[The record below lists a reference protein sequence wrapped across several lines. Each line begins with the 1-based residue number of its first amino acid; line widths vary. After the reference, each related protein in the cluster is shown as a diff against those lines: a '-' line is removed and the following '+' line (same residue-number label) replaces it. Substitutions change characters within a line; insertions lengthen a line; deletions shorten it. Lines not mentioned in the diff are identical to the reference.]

1 MGGDQYGC
9 AAKRD
14 ALKFALSAFGSGAYR
29 LMVFHLE
36 DRYNVKIESSPCSE
50 LADLEAALHDMA
62 GTSADL
68 IIARMH
74 SFLRTSVHA
83 LHDN

>member
-1 MGGDQYGC
+1 MSGEPYDC
-9 AAKRD
+9 TAKRE

-36 DRYNVKIESSPCSE
+36 DRYNVNIESSPCSE
-50 LADLEAALHDMA
+50 LADLEDALRDMA
-62 GTSADL
+62 GSSADL

-74 SFLRTSVHA
+74 SFLRTKVAVHS
-83 LHDN
+83 N